1 MNIDI
6 YIFYLPIACKT
17 LYKEDMQRKV
27 IENVLTWKKANHIV
41 MQTFRCIAIN
51 LRRLTKEHRTALVYM
66 CYHSAKL
73 WNQALFLLNKKEAK
87 LNFYDLYNRLRS
99 SVHLRALQSRA
110 SQIILDELV
119 RAYKKHLEYQSIAK
133 PKPRRKHRTVIFDK
147 TGFKVCGSRI
157 RVSLSRSLRK
167 HLKEKHGIDLRYL
180 WLETSLPLNEKAIK
194 NVQIVPK
201 GDEFELHLIYEA
213 EINPIDFNGSKVMTI
228 DPGSSNFFAIV
239 VEGVETPYIIDGKGL
254 KSLLRKYL
262 KKIAK
267 LQSLKDNLKNK
278 GLPFHNVEKKIKK
291 LWVKIHRL
299 LRNFAHTVSNLVLEL
314 ALRHNVKEIR
324 VGDGF
329 QNKNRESNLN
339 SIAEQ
344 MWHLLPHGKAFE
356 YLKYKAEE
364 LGIFVD
370 TISED
375 YSSGVDSL
383 LNKAVAE
390 ESCIP
395 ELRVKRGLFK
405 SVLGF
410 INADVNACRS
420 LLKKL
425 GIFDK
430 ISGLAKPIRLR
441 IFHKFKGSSAYE
453 MGRSRGRVYQAV
465 GIRLLARANSSRSP
479 YKGVVH

>member
-1 MNIDI
+1 
-6 YIFYLPIACKT
+6 
-17 LYKEDMQRKV
+17 
-27 IENVLTWKKANHIV
+27 
-41 MQTFRCIAIN
+41 
-51 LRRLTKEHRTALVYM
+51 M

-119 RAYKKHLEYQSIAK
+119 RAYKNYFKEPEKFAK
-133 PKPRRKHRTVIFDK
+133 PKPRRWHRTVIFDK

-157 RVSLSRSLRK
+157 RLSLSRSLRK
-167 HLKEKHGIDLRYL
+167 HLKEKHNLDLRFL
-180 WLETSLPLNEKAIK
+180 WLEIGLPLNEKAIK
-194 NVQIVPK
+194 NVQIAPK
-201 GDEFELHLIYEA
+201 RDEFELHLIYEA
-213 EINPIDFNGSKVMTI
+213 EINPINFNGSKIMTI
-228 DPGSSNFFAIV
+228 DPCSSNFFAIV
-239 VEGVETPYIIDGKGL
+239 VEGVETPYIMDGKGL

-267 LQSLKDNLKNK
+267 FQSLKDNLKNK
-278 GLPFHNVEKKIKK
+278 DLAFHNVEKRIKK
-291 LWVKIHRL
+291 LWVKVHRL
-299 LRNFAHTVSNLVLEL
+299 LRNFAHAVSNLVLEI
-314 ALRHNVKEIR
+314 ALRHNIKEIR

-329 QNKNRESNLN
+329 QSKNRESKLN

-375 YSSGVDSL
+375 YSSGADSL

-390 ESCIP
+390 ESCTP
-395 ELRVKRGLFK
+395 ELRVKRDLFK

-410 INADVNACRS
+410 INVDVNACRS

-425 GIFDK
+425 GIFDR

-441 IFHKFKGSSAYE
+441 IFHRFKSSSAYG
-453 MGRSRGRVYQAV
+453 MGRSRGRVLPSSGNKA
-465 GIRLLARANSSRSP
+465 LARANSPRSP
-479 YKGVVH
+479 YKKEYFTNAGQLDYKHIHIHVFQQHQSLSLFPLYLFLLLQSKI

>member
-1 MNIDI
+1 M
-6 YIFYLPIACKT
+6 
-17 LYKEDMQRKV
+17 
-27 IENVLTWKKANHIV
+27 KKHV
-41 MQTFRCIAIN
+41 FRCLTIN
-51 LRRLTKEHRTALVYM
+51 LKRLSEDYRIALGYM

-110 SQIILDELV
+110 SQIALDELV
-119 RAYKKHLEYQSIAK
+119 RAYKNHFKEPEKFAK

-157 RVSLSRSLRK
+157 RLSLSRSLRK
-167 HLKEKHGIDLRYL
+167 HLKEKHGIDLRFL
-180 WLETSLPLNEKAIK
+180 WLETGLPLNEKAIK

-201 GDEFELHLIYEA
+201 RDEFELHLIYEA

-239 VEGVETPYIIDGKGL
+239 VERVEMPYIIDGKGL

-262 KKIAK
+262 KRIKK

-278 GLPFHNVEKKIKK
+278 GLASHKVEKKIKK
-291 LWVKIHRL
+291 LWVKVHRL

-329 QNKNRESNLN
+329 QNKNRESNIN
-339 SIAEQ
+339 SIADQ

-370 TISED
+370 TIDEEF
-375 YSSGVDSL
+375 SSGVDSL

-390 ESCIP
+390 ENYTP

-405 SVLGF
+405 SVLGL
-410 INADVNACRS
+410 INADVNACRN

-430 ISGLAKPIRLR
+430 ISGLGKPIRLR
-441 IFHKFKGSSAYE
+441 IFHKFKSSSAIPLYG
-453 MGRSRGRVYQAV
+453 MGRSRGRVNRPV
-465 GIRLLARANSSRSP
+465 GIRPLQGQTPHEAP
-479 YKGVVH
+479 MKG

>member
-1 MNIDI
+1 MSGDYRI
-6 YIFYLPIACKT
+6 T
-17 LYKEDMQRKV
+17 LG
-27 IENVLTWKKANHIV
+27 
-41 MQTFRCIAIN
+41 
-51 LRRLTKEHRTALVYM
+51 YM

-87 LNFYDLYNRLRS
+87 LNTYDLYNKLRS

-110 SQIILDELV
+110 SQIALDELV
-119 RAYKKHLEYQSIAK
+119 RAYKNHLKEPEKFVK
-133 PKPRRKHRTVIFDK
+133 PKPRRKHRTVIFD
-147 TGFKVCGSRI
+147 TTRFKVCGSRI
-157 RVSLSRSLRK
+157 RLSLSRSLRK
-167 HLKEKHGIDLRYL
+167 HLKEKHGIDLRFL
-180 WLETSLPLNEKAIK
+180 WLETGLPLNEKAIK

-213 EINPIDFNGSKVMTI
+213 EINPIDFSGSKVMTI

-262 KKIAK
+262 KRIKK

-278 GLPFHNVEKKIKK
+278 GLASHKVERKIKK
-291 LWVKIHRL
+291 LWVKVHRL

-324 VGDGF
+324 VGDRF
-329 QNKNRESNLN
+329 QNKNRELKLN
-339 SIAEQ
+339 SITDQ
-344 MWHLLPHGKAFE
+344 MLHLLPHGKAFE

-375 YSSGVDSL
+375 YSSGADSL

-390 ESCIP
+390 ESCTP
-395 ELRVKRGLFK
+395 ELRVKRDLFK
-405 SVLGF
+405 SVLGL

-430 ISGLAKPIRLR
+430 ISGLGKPIRLR
-441 IFHKFKGSSAYE
+441 IFHRFKGSSAYE
-453 MGRSRGRVYQAV
+453 MGRSRGAFIKQSRDKALV
-465 GIRLLARANSSRSP
+465 RANSLQSP
-479 YKGVVH
+479 YKKIVHFLTLSNICSAVNNVTS

>member
-1 MNIDI
+1 M
-6 YIFYLPIACKT
+6 
-17 LYKEDMQRKV
+17 ESR
-27 IENVLTWKKANHIV
+27 
-41 MQTFRCIAIN
+41 
-51 LRRLTKEHRTALVYM
+51 
-66 CYHSAKL
+66 
-73 WNQALFLLNKKEAK
+73 ALFLLNKKEAK
-87 LNFYDLYNRLRS
+87 LNFYDLYNRLKD

-119 RAYKKHLEYQSIAK
+119 RAYKNHFKESEKFAK

-157 RVSLSRSLRK
+157 RLSLNRSLRK
-167 HLKEKHGIDLRYL
+167 HLKEKHGIDLRFL
-180 WLETSLPLNEKAIK
+180 WLEIGLPLNEKAIK
-194 NVQIVPK
+194 NVQIAPK
-201 GDEFELHLIYEA
+201 RDEFELYLIYKA

-228 DPGSSNFFAIV
+228 DPCSSNFFAIV

-254 KSLLRKYL
+254 KSFLRKYL
-262 KKIAK
+262 KKISK

-278 GLPFHNVEKKIKK
+278 DLASHKVERKIKK
-291 LWVKIHRL
+291 LWVKVHRL

-395 ELRVKRGLFK
+395 ELRVKRDLFK
-405 SVLGF
+405 SVLGL
-410 INADVNACRS
+410 INADVNACRN

-425 GIFDK
+425 SIFDR

-441 IFHKFKGSSAYE
+441 IFNKFKSSSAYG

-465 GIRLLARANSSRSP
+465 GIRPLQGQTPHEAPPVRV
-479 YKGVVH
+479 G